1 MEAFI
6 AGYAYGTTTVI
17 VGQPLETIK
26 TLQQAQSCTTSG
38 KNLSSFTIASTLWKN
53 DGIKGFYRGGLP
65 LLVGGGLIRSF
76 QFGFYKE
83 SLKFIRDHNI
93 GPSERISG
101 LDFQVVM
108 AGLIGGLGRGI
119 AETPFEYIK
128 VRRQV
133 QKQMKITELLKGS
146 KQTLLRNSF
155 LFASFAIYMDL
166 SDMLF
171 PLSPF
176 MKGGICS
183 CMAWMTVWPLDVVK
197 SRVQAG
203 ITEGGKKESI
213 LATLKAL
220 HRSKA
225 LYSGLAP
232 GLTRSFIANG
242 LSMMAYN
249 HVETL
254 LREKWKKDYI
264 T

>member
-26 TLQQAQSCTTSG
+26 TLQQAQSATSG
-38 KNLSSFTIASTLWKN
+38 KKPSSFLIASNLYKS

-83 SLKFIRDHNI
+83 SLKFIRDNNI
-93 GPSERISG
+93 GSNERSLG

-108 AGLIGGLGRGI
+108 AGFIGGMGRAI

-133 QKQMKITELLKGS
+133 QKQMKFTELLQGS

-166 SDMLF
+166 SDMIF

-183 CMAWMTVWPLDVVK
+183 CMAWLTVWPLDVVK

-203 ITEGGKKESI
+203 ITDGGAKESI
-213 LATLKAL
+213 LETLKAL

-232 GLTRSFIANG
+232 GLTRSFFANG
-242 LSMMAYN
+242 LSMMAYK

-254 LREKWKKDYI
+254 LREKWKKD
-264 T
+264 